1 MADELI
7 IFSMVAISCFLMG
20 LVVHAVLLQKNT
32 QQNNSV
38 VYAQEF
44 NNKPVAKTV
53 AQPKQPLLTT
63 MCHKCNRKYQFQKN
77 PIGKTRVECPFCH
90 AKGIIG

>member
-1 MADELI
+1 
-7 IFSMVAISCFLMG
+7 MG

-32 QQNNSV
+32 QQNNKDYSQNINNTPV
-38 VYAQEF
+38 V
-44 NNKPVAKTV
+44 KTV
-53 AQPKQPLLTT
+53 VKQKQTMLTT

-77 PIGKTRVECPFCH
+77 PVGKTKVECPFCH